1 MSDEIVDV
9 AMEGVFHGS
18 VPEEHLKAQNWDS
31 PLKKSHRFGR
41 SLE

>member
-18 VPEEHLKAQNWDS
+18 VPEEHLKAQNW
-31 PLKKSHRFGR
+31 
-41 SLE
+41 EV